1 MGKNQLRSLRARR
14 VLTYKETHVDT
25 ADDALIGQVRLQALR
40 RFLEIHRS
48 PDDKDKLSALA
59 QWLEQCPTH
68 RQAFREL
75 GQALAKVAE
84 DPDVLETALEAMLLQ
99 YSAGSTRH

>member
-1 MGKNQLRSLRARR
+1 
-14 VLTYKETHVDT
+14 VDT
-25 ADDALIGQVRLQALR
+25 SDNELMGQVRLQALR

-48 PDDKDKLSALA
+48 PEDRDKLRTLA

-68 RQAFREL
+68 RRAFREL

-84 DPDVLETALEAMLLQ
+84 DPDVLETALEAMCC
-99 YSAGSTRH
+99 STAPVQRSIEVPRP

>member
-1 MGKNQLRSLRARR
+1 M
-14 VLTYKETHVDT
+14 TYKETHVDT
-25 ADDALIGQVRLQALR
+25 ADDGLIGQVRLQALR

-48 PDDKDKLSALA
+48 PDDKDKLRALA

-75 GQALAKVAE
+75 GQTLAKVAE

>member
-1 MGKNQLRSLRARR
+1 M
-14 VLTYKETHVDT
+14 TYKETHVDT
-25 ADDALIGQVRLQALR
+25 ADDGRIGPVRLQALR
-40 RFLEIHRS
+40 RFLEIYRS
-48 PDDKDKLSALA
+48 PDDKGKLSALA